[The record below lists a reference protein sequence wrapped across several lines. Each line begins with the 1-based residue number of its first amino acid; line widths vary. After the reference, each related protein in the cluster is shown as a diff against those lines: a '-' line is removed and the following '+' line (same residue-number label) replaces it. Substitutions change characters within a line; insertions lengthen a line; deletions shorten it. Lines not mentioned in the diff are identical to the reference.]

1 MGASKPLRHLKLVG
15 ERAEPIERAHSADH
29 SDRAARMI
37 VELLKV
43 WGKTITHELSV
54 ESASRIGLVIATE
67 HLRAVEESAIV
78 RISKM

>member
-1 MGASKPLRHLKLVG
+1 MGTSRPLRHLKLVG
-15 ERAEPIERAHSADH
+15 ELAEPAGRAHSADH

-67 HLRAVEESAIV
+67 HLTLARAQPAAVP
-78 RISKM
+78 

>member
-15 ERAEPIERAHSADH
+15 ERAEPIERAH
-29 SDRAARMI
+29 I